1 MAYQDDENGNGD
13 DAREVSISDP
23 SLLSVISKAEID
35 QQIATA
41 KKYPRSIKRFINS
54 AIEMATLDEQIATE
68 CIYALPR
75 REKDPVT
82 GKTEVKMIEGP
93 SARLA
98 EIAHHAWGNC
108 IAGARV
114 IDDHG
119 EFVTAQGVFH
129 DLETNSKVNFEVRRR
144 ITNRRGDRFS
154 ADMIAVTGN
163 ACASIALRNA
173 VFKGIP
179 KAFWSKIYE
188 AARKTV
194 AGDSRTLVNRRGYAL
209 DVMQKL
215 GATREMVL
223 EFFGLE
229 GVEDIGIDHL
239 ATLQGLA
246 NAIKEN
252 EVTVEEAFAPKKDDA
267 TPPADKKPSNA
278 APAGSTTNKAK
289 NALKRTPGS
298 EPAGAPDLA
307 SIEALRRT
315 MDKAG
320 VPDNS
325 LLQKYGVDSLDKLT
339 REQYDDAMKFCTGL
353 LAGPQI

>member
-1 MAYQDDENGNGD
+1 MSTHDDE
-13 DAREVSISDP
+13 DAREVSVSDP

-41 KKYPRSIKRFINS
+41 KKYPRSIKTFITR

-75 REKDPVT
+75 KERDPVT
-82 GKTEVKMIEGP
+82 GRQEVKMIEGP

-119 EFVTAQGVFH
+119 EYVTAQGVFH
-129 DLETNSKVNFEVRRR
+129 DLETNSKVNFEVKRR
-144 ITNRRGDRFS
+144 ITNKRGDRFS
-154 ADMIAVTGN
+154 ADMIQVTGN
-163 ACASIALRNA
+163 AAASIALRNA

-179 KAFWSKIYE
+179 KAFWSRIYE

-194 AGDSRTLVNRRGYAL
+194 AGDSRTLVNRRSYAL

-215 GATREMVL
+215 GATREMIL
-223 EFFGLE
+223 EFFGLQ

-239 ATLQGLA
+239 TQLQGMA
-246 NAIKEN
+246 NAIKES
-252 EVTVEEAFAPKKDDA
+252 EITVEEAFSKKDDA
-267 TPPADKKPSNA
+267 ATQEQAGSKKNTSAP
-278 APAGSTTNKAK
+278 PAGSTTNKLK
-289 NALKRTPGS
+289 NALKKTPNNTT
-298 EPAGAPDLA
+298 PPDQQEIA
-307 SIEALRRT
+307 SLRHQ

-320 VPDNS
+320 VS
-325 LLQKYGVDSLDKLT
+325 EGAMLERLKLDTFENMT
-339 REQYDDAMKFCTGL
+339 REQYIEAVKFCADL
-353 LAGPQI
+353 LAGPPV

>member
-1 MAYQDDENGNGD
+1 MAYQDDENGSE
-13 DAREVSISDP
+13 AREVSISDP

-41 KKYPRSIKRFINS
+41 KKYPRSIKLFINR

-144 ITNRRGDRFS
+144 ITTKRGDRFS

-194 AGDSRTLVNRRGYAL
+194 AGDSRTLVNRRSYAL

-229 GVEDIGIDHL
+229 GIEDIGIDHL

-246 NAIKEN
+246 NAIKES
-252 EVTVEEAFAPKKDDA
+252 EVTVEEAFAPKRDDA
-267 TPPADKKPSNA
+267 PTDSKKPSNA

-289 NALKRTPGS
+289 SALKKTPAAES
-298 EPAGAPDLA
+298 APDA
-307 SIEALRRT
+307 AAIDALRRT

-320 VPDNS
+320 VPENA
-325 LLQKYGVDSLDKLT
+325 LLQKFSVEGLDKLT
-339 REQYDDAMKFCTGL
+339 RDQYDEAMRFCNGI
-353 LAGPQI
+353 LAGPTP

>member
-1 MAYQDDENGNGD
+1 MAYQQDDESGS

-267 TPPADKKPSNA
+267 QPADGKKSGNT

-289 NALKRTPGS
+289 NALKKVPGS
-298 EPAGAPDLA
+298 EGAAPDLA
-307 SIEALRRT
+307 AIEALRRT

-320 VPDNS
+320 VSDNAM
-325 LLQKYGVDSLDKLT
+325 LQKYGVGSLDELT
-339 REQYDDAMKFCTGL
+339 REHYEDAMRFCNGL
-353 LAGPQI
+353 LVGPTST